1 MEKWVY
7 NELETY
13 RLSCSIVGAKGG
25 EEAAENRNYLASRMT
40 EEVTEMIRV
49 LQVMNSGR
57 CTFQQKLIEKKSYNV
72 SLKIAVITL
81 ISSNLLAHHIR

>member
-1 MEKWVY
+1 MEKQVY

-57 CTFQQKLIEKKSYNV
+57 CTFQQKLIEKKNCSYNPNFI
-72 SLKIAVITL
+72 KFT
-81 ISSNLLAHHIR
+81 NLLAHHIR

>member
-1 MEKWVY
+1 MEKQVY

-13 RLSCSIVGAKGG
+13 RLSCSLVGAKGG

-49 LQVMNSGR
+49 LQVMNSER
-57 CTFQQKLIEKKSYNV
+57 CTFQQKLIEKKLF